1 MSFDYNK
8 WEDEL
13 RSKVEAHEFAF
24 DASAW
29 EQMDELLDQGGG
41 TMAPKEEVPPTS
53 GRLTAWIFRGLI
65 LIIIGVLCWWML
77 SDINKKTV
85 TLSSFNITTTLEN
98 TLTEN
103 PLHTENAPFKVEA
116 GSTTNPKNSQLLPAN
131 TTELVEEAPTTTNFL
146 ATEINDSTPP
156 TEEEKQSL
164 PDRSAAYFTFPLKG
178 NTTIPLLPS
187 LLEDKLS
194 APVIE
199 SQKRKRDRRTLYPD
213 VIERY

>member
-41 TMAPKEEVPPTS
+41 TMAPKEETPPAG

-65 LIIIGVLCWWML
+65 LIIIGALCWWVL
-77 SDINKKTV
+77 NDPNKNTV
-85 TLSSFNITTTLEN
+85 TLSSFNITTT
-98 TLTEN
+98 TEN
-103 PLHTENAPFKVEA
+103 PLHTENAPFKVEV
-116 GSTTNPKNSQLLPAN
+116 GSTTNPEYRQLPAN
-131 TTELVEEAPTTTNFL
+131 TTEFVEAAPEATNFL
-146 ATEINDSTPP
+146 STEINDSTPI
-156 TEEEKQSL
+156 EEEEEQSL
-164 PDRSAAYFTFPLKG
+164 PDRSAAYLTFPLKG
-178 NTTIPLLPS
+178 NMTIPLLPS
-187 LLEDKLS
+187 LLDDKLS
-194 APVIE
+194 APVLE